1 MTHRWA
7 RASKEVTDIQANST
21 SHKPHQTNTHWWMCE
36 REERERK
43 REIKWKTKWRV
54 YLISIKVIFLLPQ
67 YPVLL
72 CLYNQNGQVQCL
84 SVCSAALK
92 MAQDTSSNCN
102 ASLMSYL
109 HNPTD
114 KKKKKNSHLLDI
126 ALPEL
131 KMIVLARSSWRS
143 CVCVSEWICEHTTRH
158 MINYF
163 KLAVTSKHVYT
174 QYEWEKNCLISEEPS
189 NGLFRLNKIAS
200 EFISM
205 FCNWKMFLIKW

>member
-114 KKKKKNSHLLDI
+114 KKKKKK
-126 ALPEL
+126 LPPARYCPARAKNDCAGSLFLEEL
-131 KMIVLARSSWRS
+131 
-143 CVCVSEWICEHTTRH
+143 CVCEWMNMWTHYTSH
-158 MINYF
+158 D
-163 KLAVTSKHVYT
+163 KL
-174 QYEWEKNCLISEEPS
+174 L
-189 NGLFRLNKIAS
+189 
-200 EFISM
+200 
-205 FCNWKMFLIKW
+205 